1 LSNEA
6 QDNIDKNFKWFIL
19 FQLWLIYFALGMIA
33 ASLSPLI
40 TPITNE
46 LNLSHS
52 QMGIIL
58 GSIHL
63 TYIPLAIPIG
73 LLIDKIGIRKSIL
86 IGSIIISLSGIL
98 RSYANSFETFFL
110 SVGLM
115 GLGGPT
121 VSVGIPKAVALWFV
135 GEDRGK
141 ASGLY
146 FTGFIM
152 GIASATAITN
162 KYILLITGSWRGA
175 LAFYGFFGF
184 LVSFIWLLF
193 GREKSQPRH
202 VIGESKVSILKG
214 IKVLLNDRNI
224 WLVAIIGF
232 SSFYVRHSLGGW
244 LPKFFEMR
252 DMSPEKAGFLASI
265 PNWFGLI
272 GSLAIPRFDNKKSRK
287 NIISAVLL
295 VQGICIVIMGTMSG
309 PLLSIALV
317 LYGLSTYAI
326 LPLLMVTLM
335 GLPKVGVQY
344 MGVAVGLFFTI
355 GEIGGFIGPSI
366 MGYILDLTGSILPSI
381 ITLFAVVEIMIIFTY
396 FLKLDDT
403 HT

>member
-1 LSNEA
+1 LSREIIHII
-6 QDNIDKNFKWFIL
+6 DNNFKWFIL
-19 FQLWLIYFALGMIA
+19 FQLWLIYFALGMIV

-46 LNLSHS
+46 LGLSNS

-63 TYIPLAIPIG
+63 IYIPLAIPIG

-86 IGSIIISLSGIL
+86 IGSAIISLSGIL
-98 RSYANSFETFFL
+98 RAYANSFETFFL

-121 VSVGIPKAVALWFV
+121 ISVGIPKAVALWFV
-135 GEDRGK
+135 GEDRGT

-162 KYILLITGSWRGA
+162 KYIILIAGSWRGA

-184 LVSFIWLLF
+184 FVCFICFLF
-193 GREKSQPRH
+193 GREKSPNQ
-202 VIGESKVSILKG
+202 VIVESRISILEG
-214 IKVLLNDRNI
+214 IKVLFSDRNI

-244 LPKFFEMR
+244 LPKIFEMKG
-252 DMSPEKAGFLASI
+252 MSPEGAGFLASI

-272 GSLAIPRFDNKKSRK
+272 GSMAIPRIESVNSRK
-287 NIISAVLL
+287 YIIASALF
-295 VQGICIVIMGTMSG
+295 VQGICIIIMGTMSD
-309 PLLSIALV
+309 PLLSLALV
-317 LYGLSTYAI
+317 FYGLSTYAI
-326 LPLLMVTLM
+326 LPLLIMTLM
-335 GLPKVGVQY
+335 GLPRVGARY

-355 GEIGGFIGPSI
+355 GEMGGFIGPSI
-366 MGYILDLTGSILPSI
+366 VGILLDLTGSILPSI
-381 ITLFAVVEIMIIFTY
+381 VTLFAIVEIMIIFTY
-396 FLKLDDT
+396 FLKME
-403 HT
+403 